1 MSETYA
7 RGGQRPTTAGGLILL
22 LSSSL
27 AAVLVV
33 AGLMYARGSTARHN
47 AEVIAN
53 AKLVTSQFMKIW
65 LPARQKLKADQVA
78 YNRNQRRNLAA
89 AESALMAEATSER
102 AFGTDL
108 AEIVFPDA
116 VATAAAALVTD
127 NQARANLTAEQARSS
142 SVTQLRSFNGRV
154 DAATAAV
161 QKEIKFIRMTLASEA
176 QAG

>member
-7 RGGQRPTTAGGLILL
+7 RGGQRPATAGGLILL

-89 AESALMAEATSER
+89 AESALMAEVTSER

-108 AEIVFPDA
+108 ALIVFPDA
-116 VATAAAALVTD
+116 AAAPAAALITA
-127 NQARANLTAEQARSS
+127 NQARAKLTAEQAQSS
-142 SVTQLRSFNGRV
+142 SLTQLRSFNNRV
-154 DAATAAV
+154 AVASAAV
-161 QKEIKFIRMTLASEA
+161 NREVKLIRQILASLS
-176 QAG
+176 QPG